1 MHIRIAL
8 EAEDNEIK
16 FERRD
21 KREQI
26 TEYNVA
32 DISLENIAETIN
44 NAKKEAQVAIE
55 KLRMKSSIKEFWDN
69 PPLPKFETDDDDESE
84 EEMMMKKEMKK

>member
-1 MHIRIAL
+1 MLGLLRRLHCMQIQIAL

-16 FERRD
+16 FQRRD

-26 TEYNVA
+26 TEYDMA

-55 KLRMKSSIKEFWDN
+55 KLGMKSSIKVLGQ
-69 PPLPKFETDDDDESE
+69 PTYSKV
-84 EEMMMKKEMKK
+84 